1 MRYIKTFL
9 YALILAGSA
18 CSSNDATTSMDS
30 VGQGGS
36 TTRYTIQNNY
46 LYVVTNVSLK
56 VFDISGNNF
65 TQVGAQEVGFGV
77 ETIFS
82 RPDYLYLGS
91 NDGMYIY
98 KLEDPVSPEFAFK
111 YEHIVACD
119 PVVVQGNRAYVTLS
133 SGVGS
138 CNRDVN
144 ELHIIDI
151 TDRYNPQLITQ
162 FVMSSPH
169 GLGVDGNYAFI
180 SEGEFGLKVLDISDE
195 HNIQTIETITEINAF
210 DVIARANRLTVT
222 GEDGIF
228 QYSYPSAE
236 GDFLTLLSKIPVIRQ

>member
-1 MRYIKTFL
+1 MRYIKTIVGM
-9 YALILAGSA
+9 LILLMSA

-36 TTRYTIQNNY
+36 TTRYTIQNNF

-65 TQVGAQEVGFGV
+65 TQLSSQEVGFGV

-98 KLEDPVSPEFAFK
+98 KLHDPVSPEFVFR
-111 YEHIVACD
+111 YQHIVACD
-119 PVVVQGNRAYVTLS
+119 PVVVQGDRAYVTLS
-133 SGVGS
+133 SGVGN

-144 ELHIIDI
+144 ELQIIDI
-151 TDRYNPQLITQ
+151 TDRYHPELVTTY
-162 FVMSSPH
+162 VMQSPR
-169 GLGVDGNYAFI
+169 GLAVDGDYAFI
-180 SEGEFGLKVLDISDE
+180 SEGEFGLTVLDISDE
-195 HNIQTIETITEINAF
+195 HNIRIVETLTDFNAL
-210 DVIARANRLTVT
+210 DVIVRANRLTVT

-228 QYSYPSAE
+228 QYSYPAAE
-236 GDFLTLLSKIPVIRQ
+236 GNFLTLLSKIPVLRQ